1 MNKKQ
6 YKENYNRAS
15 IIENVLL
22 SRLTKKEMKLV
33 YELIELE
40 LLLEAECN
48 K

>member
-1 MNKKQ
+1 MTKKE
-6 YKENYNRAS
+6 YKEMYNRAS

-22 SRLTKKEMKLV
+22 KTLTKKETALV

-48 K
+48 Q